1 MAQVTIELEG
11 LDELVAQFQGL
22 PEKYRQRSQGT
33 IEAGLTNI
41 EADAKTF
48 APKDTGRLADQIH
61 KTRGRLEQDE
71 LGGAVVSDLDPP
83 YDIFQE
89 KGTRPH
95 EIEASPGGVL
105 AWEGVSGPAFAKRVQ
120 HPGTHPNPFMRP
132 AADINFP
139 RIRDDLI
146 RDLESALANT

>member
-41 EADAKTF
+41 EADWKRF
-48 APKDTGRLADQIH
+48 APVNTGRYRDEIH
-61 KTRGRLEQDE
+61 RSRGQMEPDE
-71 LGGAVVSDLDPP
+71 IGGAVVSDLDPP
-83 YDIFQE
+83 YDVFQE
-89 KGTRPH
+89 LGFTARD
-95 EIEASPGGVL
+95 
-105 AWEGVSGPAFAKRVQ
+105 
-120 HPGTHPNPFMRP
+120 GTHVPAQPSAQP
-132 AADINFP
+132 AAALNFP

-146 RDLESALANT
+146 RDLEAALAGQ

>member
-1 MAQVTIELEG
+1 MAQVTITLEG
-11 LDELVAQFQGL
+11 LDELVAQFEDL
-22 PEKYRQRSQGT
+22 TDKYRQRAQGT

-41 EADAKTF
+41 EADAKNF
-48 APKDTGRLADQIH
+48 APVDEGRLRDNIH
-61 KTRGRLEQDE
+61 KTRGQLTQDE

-105 AWEGVSGPAFAKRVQ
+105 AWEGVSGPAFARRVQ
-120 HPGTHPNPFMRP
+120 HPGTHPNPFMEP
-132 AADINFP
+132 AATINFP

-146 RDLESALANT
+146 RDLEAALAGQ